1 MTRTGETGA
10 GAPGRKDRGASPR
23 ADGAERAAGHPAAR
37 SARRLACALCGDPL
51 SRRAAE
57 EGRRRCHRCEDR
69 WLDFQCRALEL
80 HRISEEAIT
89 LRRRSGGKLSRPQ
102 ERLVR
107 DGLAL
112 LVAFFFK
119 GAPGDGFGTAKI
131 REVYPFYN
139 DGHSLIFARLRE
151 SGAVS
156 PSGTHAGAGRS
167 TRPGRKKARAG
178 WEITPSGERELAR
191 FFLLLTRIEA
201 DPSVML
207 DSTHLEDLRVRGGRL
222 ASEGGV

>member
-1 MTRTGETGA
+1 MTRTAESGD
-10 GAPGRKDRGASPR
+10 GAPGREDGAAAPR
-23 ADGAERAAGHPAAR
+23 ADRAERKAPGAAR
-37 SARRLACALCGDPL
+37 RPTCALCGDPL

-89 LRRRSGGKLSRPQ
+89 LHRRSGGKLSRPQ

-139 DGHSLIFARLRE
+139 DGHSLIFVRLKE

-156 PSGTHAGAGRS
+156 PSRTDAGSHAAA
-167 TRPGRKKARAG
+167 RPGNKARAG

-191 FFLLLTRIEA
+191 FFLLLTRIGA

-222 ASEGGV
+222 APEGGV

>member
-1 MTRTGETGA
+1 M
-10 GAPGRKDRGASPR
+10 
-23 ADGAERAAGHPAAR
+23 
-37 SARRLACALCGDPL
+37 
-51 SRRAAE
+51 
-57 EGRRRCHRCEDR
+57 
-69 WLDFQCRALEL
+69 
-80 HRISEEAIT
+80 HRISEEAIR
-89 LRRRSGGKLSRPQ
+89 LYRRSGGKLGRPQ

-151 SGAVS
+151 SGAVA
-156 PSGTHAGAGRS
+156 P
-167 TRPGRKKARAG
+167 RPAAPRAG
-178 WEITPSGERELAR
+178 WEITPSGERDLAR

-207 DSTHLEDLRVRGGRL
+207 DSTHLEDLHVRGGRL
-222 ASEGGV
+222 APEGGV